1 MDSEQTFKKELLPH
15 KNTLFGFAYSL
26 CLNDA
31 MAKDLVQDTFYKAIT
46 HISKYKK
53 NTNAKAWLFS
63 ILKNTFINQYRK
75 QKKRPKR
82 VDYEE
87 FLIYQNQNA
96 LLQSTSFTDLR
107 VKLIQNTVGDEIL
120 NAVNKLN
127 IKHRTILL
135 LSDLEEFSY
144 EEISQILNIPIG
156 TVRSRLHRARSKVKH
171 LLSNYANTMWFKKNS
186 GIK

>member
-15 KNTLFGFAYSL
+15 KNALFGFAYSL

-31 MAKDLVQDTFYKAIT
+31 IAKDLVQDTFYKAIT
-46 HISKYKK
+46 NISKYKK
-53 NTNAKAWLFS
+53 NTKAKAWLFN

-75 QKKRPKR
+75 QKKRPKQ

-87 FLIYQNQNA
+87 FMVYQNQNT
-96 LLQSTSFTDLR
+96 LFNDTSFTDLR
-107 VKLIQNTVGDEIL
+107 VRLIQNTVGDEIL
-120 NAVNKLN
+120 NALNELN

-144 EEISQILNIPIG
+144 EEISKILNIPIG
-156 TVRSRLHRARSKVKH
+156 TVRSRLHRARNKMKR
-171 LLSNYANTMWFKKNS
+171 LLSNYANKMGFS
-186 GIK
+186 SIK